1 MHIKVHIFGIVDNLA
16 DIVKITLRACQGG
29 VQLRKFGGVQLFQ
42 SCGKEVQLIHACGQH
57 HITGQLNRSL
67 LWASIPV

>member
-42 SCGKEVQLIHACGQH
+42 SCSKEV
-57 HITGQLNRSL
+57 
-67 LWASIPV
+67 

>member
-1 MHIKVHIFGIVDNLA
+1 MPPGQTAALLIGFELSCAGDIRQMHIKVHIFGIVDNLA

-42 SCGKEVQLIHACGQH
+42 FCSKEV
-57 HITGQLNRSL
+57 
-67 LWASIPV
+67 